1 MFYFV
6 FTLILCRLSAGFL
19 FANHFKLERQHLK
32 MQPNCFVSVE
42 ERVNFVLQVEEL
54 KNVPSS
60 SEKNISDA
68 TSKKELLEKAKDKE
82 EEKLKQV
89 MSSLQEETR
98 EIQKEKEVC

>member
-1 MFYFV
+1 M
-6 FTLILCRLSAGFL
+6 
-19 FANHFKLERQHLK
+19 
-32 MQPNCFVSVE
+32 
-42 ERVNFVLQVEEL
+42 EEL

-98 EIQKEKEVC
+98 EIQKEKEVCWPVCFLF

>member
-1 MFYFV
+1 M
-6 FTLILCRLSAGFL
+6 
-19 FANHFKLERQHLK
+19 
-32 MQPNCFVSVE
+32 
-42 ERVNFVLQVEEL
+42 EEL

>member
-1 MFYFV
+1 M
-6 FTLILCRLSAGFL
+6 
-19 FANHFKLERQHLK
+19 
-32 MQPNCFVSVE
+32 
-42 ERVNFVLQVEEL
+42 EEL

-60 SEKNISDA
+60 SEKTISDA

>member
-1 MFYFV
+1 
-6 FTLILCRLSAGFL
+6 
-19 FANHFKLERQHLK
+19 
-32 MQPNCFVSVE
+32 MQSNCFVSVE

>member
-1 MFYFV
+1 M
-6 FTLILCRLSAGFL
+6 
-19 FANHFKLERQHLK
+19 
-32 MQPNCFVSVE
+32 
-42 ERVNFVLQVEEL
+42 EEL
-54 KNVPSS
+54 KKVPSS

>member
-1 MFYFV
+1 M
-6 FTLILCRLSAGFL
+6 
-19 FANHFKLERQHLK
+19 
-32 MQPNCFVSVE
+32 
-42 ERVNFVLQVEEL
+42 EEL

-98 EIQKEKEVC
+98 EIQKEKEVDLYAFCFNRGAAFGVRNGRITR